1 MKAPTLLALLALAT
15 APVALVALVAP
26 VAFVVPAA
34 AQVTTSPPPA
44 GSPPAADDKTPSPQT
59 PAAETPPPEPPAPPP
74 AIDVMYVCPGGPDF
88 SAHFSNNGELVTL
101 KMSGQPDLEMPR
113 QTTATGYFYTDGYYE
128 LRGRAREATLTA
140 AGRSLRCHA
149 AGRPGQP
156 PRTFAN
162 ADSTLTLFPDGTFRL
177 REKRAGAAQPVLD
190 LGQWSQE
197 VDGGVRL
204 VVRGSD
210 ATRRAFREVGV
221 GKLIDDKGAELTLAA
236 TPDPIEG
243 KFRLTG
249 LYRDAQDGGLFTEC
263 YTDRTY
269 AVAPGGAEPDLERAW
284 VEATPSRETS
294 VYAEVVGEFTG
305 PNGVSILEFIALKRG
320 ATCAAQPSRGA
331 ALRDT
336 EWRLVEIDGTK
347 VRFDDWRHRPTLRL
361 NDEGGFSGR
370 TGCNGFGGTYE
381 LTADGLRFK
390 AGAMTMMA
398 CPEPQQTMERRY
410 LDALDAVRTAQ
421 IASTVLDLN
430 DATGK
435 RRLRFE
441 ARSQ

>member
-1 MKAPTLLALLALAT
+1 MKARTLLVLLALS
-15 APVALVALVAP
+15 
-26 VAFVVPAA
+26 VVPAA
-34 AQVTTSPPPA
+34 AAVAQVTISPPPINY
-44 GSPPAADDKTPSPQT
+44 PPATDDKTSSPQA
-59 PAAETPPPEPPAPPP
+59 PATETPPPEPPVPPP

-88 SAHFSNNGELVTL
+88 SAHFAENGELVTL
-101 KMSGQPDLEMPR
+101 KIAGQPDLEMPR

-128 LRGRAREATLTA
+128 LRGRGREATLTA

-162 ADSTLTLFPDGTFRL
+162 AYSALTLFPDGTFRL
-177 REKRAGAAQPVLD
+177 REKRAGAAEPVLD

-204 VVRGSD
+204 VIRGS
-210 ATRRAFREVGV
+210 ASTRRAFREVGV

-243 KFRLTG
+243 KFRLSG

-263 YTDRTY
+263 FTDRTY
-269 AVAPGGAEPDLERAW
+269 AVVPGGAEPELERAW

-294 VYAEVVGEFTG
+294 LYAEVVGEFSG
-305 PNGVSILEFIALKRG
+305 PNGVGIVEFLSLKRG
-320 ATCAAQPSRGA
+320 ATCPAQASRGA

-336 EWRLVEIDGTK
+336 EWRLIEIDGEK

-381 LTADGLRFK
+381 LTADGVRFK
-390 AGAMTMMA
+390 SGAMTMMA
-398 CPEPQQTMERRY
+398 CPDPQQTMERRY

-441 ARSQ
+441 ARSL